1 MSIIAYILLLSYS
14 FFSCSGKQNKEERNV
29 KNESKEDDNVRTV
42 VIQPFEGINRIVV
55 DSLSEGIAK
64 VVPGVSIKEPVVL
77 PSHAYY
83 AERNRYR
90 ADSLNLFL
98 WSLSIRKTI
107 VLGVTDKDISTTL
120 GKHKDW
126 GIIGMSAYIPSHA
139 CVVSTFR
146 LSKKNLNDQLYKV
159 TIHELGHAEGL
170 YHCTKERTC
179 IMRDYEGGNL
189 TDELTGFCSFCKA
202 RLVRHGW
209 KL

>member
-1 MSIIAYILLLSYS
+1 MRTAMYILSISCLL
-14 FFSCSGKQNKEERNV
+14 FSCSGKQKTEEQYVKKENKEDN
-29 KNESKEDDNVRTV
+29 NVRTV
-42 VIQPFEGINRIVV
+42 VIQPFEGVKKVIV
-55 DSLSEGIAK
+55 DSLSERIAK
-64 VVPGVSIKEPVVL
+64 VVPDIDIKEPVAL
-77 PSHAYY
+77 PAHAYY

-98 WSLSIRKTI
+98 WSLSTRKTI
-107 VLGVTDKDISTTL
+107 VLGVTDKDISVTL

-146 LSKKNLNDQLYKV
+146 LSKKNQNDQLYKV

-202 RLVRHGW
+202 HLIRQGW